1 MPSRKPRRRS
11 DTSDEPRGVPAV
23 PKQDS
28 FGAFAQRTSRIAGKP
43 ATFFAA
49 VALVV
54 LWALT
59 GPLVGFNETWQLVIN
74 TATTI
79 VTFLMVF
86 LIQNTQ
92 NRDTLALQV
101 KLAEVLLHMPG
112 APKQLAD
119 AEDMSERQLDRL
131 HEQYKSRAR
140 SRKRTARNRK

>member
-1 MPSRKPRRRS
+1 MPSRKSPRQS
-11 DTSDEPRGVPAV
+11 DGGAPKRVPAV

-28 FGAFAQRTSRIAGKP
+28 FGAFAQRTSRMAGRP
-43 ATFFAA
+43 TTFFAA
-49 VALVV
+49 VAVVV

-59 GPLVGFNETWQLVIN
+59 GPFVGFSEIWQLVIN
-74 TATTI
+74 TATSI
-79 VTFLMVF
+79 ATFLMVF

-101 KLAEVLLHMPG
+101 KLAEVLMHMPG
-112 APKQLAD
+112 APKQIAD

-140 SRKRTARNRK
+140 SRKRKPRSRK

>member
-1 MPSRKPRRRS
+1 MPSRKSRRQS
-11 DTSDEPRGVPAV
+11 DGSAVNRVPSV

-28 FGAFAQRTSRIAGKP
+28 FGAFAQRTSRIAGRP

-59 GPLVGFNETWQLVIN
+59 GPFVGFSEIWQLVVN
-74 TATTI
+74 TATSI

-101 KLAEVLLHMPG
+101 KLAEVLMHMPG
-112 APKQLAD
+112 APRQIAD

-140 SRKRTARNRK
+140 SRKRKSRSRK